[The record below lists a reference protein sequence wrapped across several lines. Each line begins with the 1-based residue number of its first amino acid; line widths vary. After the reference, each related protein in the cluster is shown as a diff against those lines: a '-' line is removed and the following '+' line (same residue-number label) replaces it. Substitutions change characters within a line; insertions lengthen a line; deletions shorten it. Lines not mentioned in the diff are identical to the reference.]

1 MQIDNYI
8 YQVKII
14 SEARDGEQG
23 VKDHKFTTLLPSLVC
38 EDTVSWQATL
48 DVNGKM
54 FISALENWVW
64 SIIWWLKGFANGVM
78 PDEDMGG
85 C

>member
-1 MQIDNYI
+1 M
-8 YQVKII
+8 
-14 SEARDGEQG
+14 SRLE
-23 VKDHKFTTLLPSLVC
+23 
-38 EDTVSWQATL
+38 TVDRYCILATL
-48 DVNGKM
+48 DVNGEI